1 MARNGTT
8 RNREGV
14 QIYLI
19 HAAADVEDARHLRNE
34 IFQQLHVQAT
44 LAEDIHAKSNSLA
57 SVKQKL
63 QRADLVVVLLTPH
76 SVKSSDVLE
85 QLGGAWVLEKRII
98 PVVTTREVLNG
109 LPQSV
114 ADTPLLVQVGA
125 VLDDK
130 ASNKVIERI
139 VHSIPS
145 LLCQPRSLIDKA
157 LSHYPKRQPSMNS
170 ATTWGTVASNPAIPN

>member
-1 MARNGTT
+1 
-8 RNREGV
+8 
-14 QIYLI
+14 
-19 HAAADVEDARHLRNE
+19 
-34 IFQQLHVQAT
+34 
-44 LAEDIHAKSNSLA
+44 
-57 SVKQKL
+57 
-63 QRADLVVVLLTPH
+63 
-76 SVKSSDVLE
+76 VLE

-145 LLCQPRSLIDKA
+145 LL
-157 LSHYPKRQPSMNS
+157 
-170 ATTWGTVASNPAIPN
+170 VPA